1 MYGLQL
7 WALCKRL
14 GRLRG
19 AVSAALILLT
29 PEDNAKRDNFLCL
42 AFFLIAFLLVIQP
55 LVMQHYL
62 TKQKKNKDSE
72 VF

>member
-1 MYGLQL
+1 MSGLQL

-29 PEDNAKRDNFLCL
+29 PEDYAKRDNFLCL
-42 AFFLIAFLLVIQP
+42 AFFLIAFSLVIQP
-55 LVMQHYL
+55 LVMQRYL